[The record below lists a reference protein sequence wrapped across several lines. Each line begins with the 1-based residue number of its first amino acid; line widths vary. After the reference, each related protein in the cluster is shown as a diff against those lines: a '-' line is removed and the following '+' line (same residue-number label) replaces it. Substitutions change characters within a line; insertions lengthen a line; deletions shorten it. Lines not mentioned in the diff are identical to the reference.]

1 MVIGFIQWQ
10 LYGSQEIVIYSEEN
24 NEYKISL
31 HLIQY
36 RTIWIIIVLSIKQGG
51 EDWASREYNHSSL
64 CADKLES
71 IVYSGH
77 NSGIDCAK
85 LKKGWM
91 QSKCWVASI
100 MEVLQLCPER
110 ASIKGILIDAHFEW
124 IFRLVVVAPQIF
136 WSRRSQPYRY
146 PDGAQQRQE
155 LHPRQRNNCTD
166 EPIIVESP
174 IIAAPRSFKC
184 LTTFLPPSDLWK
196 SLALHLHAKSPQLL
210 QKRMCGIIERELVVA
225 VLVKTGRCRRRMHD
239 RTKMKRFHFHA
250 ESLWILHSSV
260 L

>member
-36 RTIWIIIVLSIKQGG
+36 RTIWIIFVLSIKQGG

-136 WSRRSQPYRY
+136 RSRRTFPAISISTWRPATPGTSSKTEEQLYGWTYHRRITHNSCSSLVQMFNYIY
-146 PDGAQQRQE
+146 PAQWSLEIFGTAPACEIPTTTTTTEVWHHWAWASRGSSCEDG
-155 LHPRQRNNCTD
+155 P
-166 EPIIVESP
+166 
-174 IIAAPRSFKC
+174 
-184 LTTFLPPSDLWK
+184 
-196 SLALHLHAKSPQLL
+196 
-210 QKRMCGIIERELVVA
+210 M
-225 VLVKTGRCRRRMHD
+225 
-239 RTKMKRFHFHA
+239 
-250 ESLWILHSSV
+250 
-260 L
+260 